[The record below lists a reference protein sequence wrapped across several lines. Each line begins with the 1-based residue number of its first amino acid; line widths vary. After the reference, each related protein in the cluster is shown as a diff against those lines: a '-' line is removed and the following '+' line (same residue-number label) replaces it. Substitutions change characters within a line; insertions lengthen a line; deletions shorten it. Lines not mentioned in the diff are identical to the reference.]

1 MSPHNSPSP
10 SRKSL
15 LRKNYHHEFVP
26 LALVHGK
33 KANKHHVGP
42 IMRKYVVDAARRARD
57 RKLKELV
64 EKKYP
69 SEAVERV
76 LANERFTQR
85 RIVTSTTRIA
95 AKVALDAFGIKD
107 AALRKRVV
115 DWLLAQRVQLELY
128 LTNAKYSGVPH
139 EQEMV
144 DALSRVQVNADRDFM
159 PLFMRVYNA
168 CIADVEDSGNATRR
182 KDRLH

>member
-1 MSPHNSPSP
+1 MSSHLSPSP

-26 LALVHGK
+26 PALVHGK
-33 KANKHHVGP
+33 KTEKHHVGP

-64 EKKYP
+64 GKKYP
-69 SEAVERV
+69 RDVVESV
-76 LANERFTQR
+76 LANERFLQR

-115 DWLLAQRVQLELY
+115 DWLLAQRTQLELFPKRAES
-128 LTNAKYSGVPH
+128 LGVPF
-139 EQEMV
+139 EQKMV
-144 DALSRVQVNADRDFM
+144 DALSRVHVNADRDFM
-159 PLFMRVYNA
+159 PLFMRVYNI
-168 CIADVEDSGNATRR
+168 CIADVEDSGNAAPR
-182 KDRLH
+182 KGRLS